1 MTDSMSM
8 FKAMDISAS
17 GLTAQRFRMDVIA
30 ENIANMDTTRTE
42 NGEPYRRRVTVFE
55 QQPGESFASYL
66 SNASAGAPGGV
77 RVAGVA
83 EDPSALKLEYDP
95 ENPDANEQG
104 YVEKP
109 NVDVVT
115 EMVDMISASR
125 SYEAN
130 VTALNASKDMCMKA
144 LEIGR

>member
-1 MTDSMSM
+1 MARS
-8 FKAMDISAS
+8 
-17 GLTAQRFRMDVIA
+17 
-30 ENIANMDTTRTE
+30 
-42 NGEPYRRRVTVFE
+42 
-55 QQPGESFASYL
+55 
-66 SNASAGAPGGV
+66 SAGRVRWEPLLYLILVIGLLALAGVAAVGLYELRYEARVYKGV
-77 RVAGVA
+77 RVAGVV
-83 EDPSALKLEYDP
+83 EDPSPLKLEYDP
-95 ENPDANEQG
+95 ENPDANEEG

-130 VTALNASKDMCMKA
+130 VTAINASKDMCMKA

>member
-1 MTDSMSM
+1 MTDGMSM

-55 QQPGESFASYL
+55 QQPGESFSSYL
-66 SNASAGAPGGV
+66 SSAASDASGGV
-77 RVAGVA
+77 RVAGVV

-95 ENPDANEQG
+95 ENPDANEEG

-130 VTALNASKDMCMKA
+130 VTAINASKDMCMKA

>member
-1 MTDSMSM
+1 MSM
-8 FKAMDISAS
+8 FKAMDVSAS

-42 NGEPYRRRVTVFE
+42 NGGAYRRRVTVFE
-55 QQPGESFASYL
+55 QQPGDSFSSYL
-66 SNASAGAPGGV
+66 SSASAQAAGGGV
-77 RVAGVA
+77 RVAGVV
-83 EDPSALKLEYDP
+83 EDSSDFKLEYDP
-95 ENPDANEQG
+95 TNPDANESG

-109 NVDVVT
+109 NVDVTT

-130 VTALNASKDMCMKA
+130 VTAINASKDMCMKA

>member
-1 MTDSMSM
+1 MTDYMSI
-8 FKAMDISAS
+8 FRAMDISAS

-55 QQPGESFASYL
+55 QQPGESFSSHL
-66 SNASAGAPGGV
+66 SSAVGGAPGGV

-83 EDPSALKLEYDP
+83 EDPSPLKLAYDP
-95 ENPDANEQG
+95 DHPDANAQG

-130 VTALNASKDMCMKA
+130 VTAINASKDMCLKA